1 MEGVE
6 PTHPSGYKILSLAR
20 LPIPP
25 HRLTKGGEYKFSP
38 REVNGFVSSISNGG
52 GDFNKLLVVGQ
63 LAERGG
69 DADFGWQK
77 FNFNPY
83 VFFLNE

>member
-1 MEGVE
+1 
-6 PTHPSGYKILSLAR
+6 
-20 LPIPP
+20 
-25 HRLTKGGEYKFSP
+25 
-38 REVNGFVSSISNGG
+38 VSSISNGG